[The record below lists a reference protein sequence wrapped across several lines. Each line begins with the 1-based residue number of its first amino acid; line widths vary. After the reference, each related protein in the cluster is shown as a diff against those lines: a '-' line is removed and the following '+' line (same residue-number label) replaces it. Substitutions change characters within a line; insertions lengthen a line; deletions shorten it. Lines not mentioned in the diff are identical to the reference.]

1 MCCSCNDLTSST
13 MGYKSHHKISSYW
26 IILSVICFLHATWAT
41 NAEENI
47 TPQPADATLDLENA
61 ETKDPTKKLE
71 IIKQIRKVNNDG
83 SYTVGYEADDGTF
96 KIESRDVLGNVKG
109 TYGYVDSNGEIK
121 RVSYTGNNGTTGL
134 RNYPGNLSQEDPP
147 SSVTHSQ
154 RNKTYAAASTTRR
167 PAALAFLSTTTQSP
181 SGFSKSSSVIQ
192 TIPRRRISI
201 PSSTERSQYSHYA
214 TSKVTEAT
222 TANPVTEH
230 TTTVIYAE
238 SVPPSKS
245 IVIVRPTPHPTSSQR
260 PPEQITRPDKLEI
273 NQVSKV
279 MITKSRE
286 TSTSKP
292 VTEEDVEKELDRKS
306 VRGNNLRRQ
315 LAEKEDH
322 YEAQPQILYTQAAGE
337 DSSHVYGSGTGNVRP
352 LFTTTSS
359 PRIPALVL
367 AARQRA
373 AKLQNVIN
381 TGSAPTTTTE
391 KVYARPPNR
400 PEGITTVN
408 TYEQTTES
416 STDINYLTQSPIPV
430 VQIPASQASEDE
442 RRVFRQRQ
450 ATTNNYRPPP
460 PRDLYRIPQ
469 AGRPP
474 TPEQYIRET
483 TQVPGRDEDDV
494 DSFRQLRR
502 PPSVGASQY
511 TDGQNDVGYEQQTY
525 PIPFAQN
532 PFGRPFPGG
541 QYNDFPERP
550 VTARDFER
558 LLHLLVLRYQQF
570 QQPFGRFGGGGFY
583 PPYMPYYSGQGY
595 APYLPNPYQGY
606 QQVPRS
612 HLYDPVGF
620 DPRYSFINRA
630 PFPGAYRQY
639 SEPDNV
645 YQSPQDMSLGYEGQR
660 LIPRKKQFS
669 PRYFGASTQQ
679 SGYLPSDSS
688 NLQQLGQ
695 ASGSS
700 TTDYLPPDVREELL
714 YRMLMLAIQ
723 NPEQQAA
730 NVPAASAPAEVKTP
744 ASPQPFR
751 KPVRSVQIIGEE

>member
-1 MCCSCNDLTSST
+1 MIFT
-13 MGYKSHHKISSYW
+13 I
-26 IILSVICFLHATWAT
+26 HATWAT
-41 NAEENI
+41 IVEENV
-47 TPQPADATLDLENA
+47 TAKSADATLDLENA

-83 SYTVGYEADDGTF
+83 SYTVGYEAEDGTF

-134 RNYPGNLSQEDPP
+134 RNYPANLSQEDPTTP
-147 SSVTHSQ
+147 PLSQQ
-154 RNKTYAAASTTRR
+154 RNKTYGAVSTRR
-167 PAALAFLSTTTQSP
+167 PASLAFLSSTTQSP
-181 SGFSKSSSVIQ
+181 SGFAKSSVIQ

-214 TSKVTEAT
+214 TSKVTEVT
-222 TANPVTEH
+222 TANPTTEH

-245 IVIVRPTPHPTSSQR
+245 VVIVRPTPHPTSSQR

-359 PRIPALVL
+359 PRIPSLVL

-373 AKLQNVIN
+373 AKLQNAIN
-381 TGSAPTTTTE
+381 TGSAPSTTTE

-408 TYEQTTES
+408 TFEQTTES
-416 STDINYLTQSPIPV
+416 TADLNYLTQSPIPV

-450 ATTNNYRPPP
+450 ATTNYRPPP
-460 PRDLYRIPQ
+460 PRELYRLPQ
-469 AGRPP
+469 AGRPN
-474 TPEQYIRET
+474 PEQFIRET
-483 TQVPGRDEDDV
+483 TQVPGRDDD
-494 DSFRQLRR
+494 DQDNFRQLRR
-502 PPSVGASQY
+502 PPAVASQY
-511 TDGQNDVGYEQQTY
+511 NDGHSDPGYEQQTY
-525 PIPFAQN
+525 PVPFAQG
-532 PFGRPFPGG
+532 PFGRPYPGAG
-541 QYNDFPERP
+541 GLYDYPERP

-570 QQPFGRFGGGGFY
+570 QHPYGRFGGG
-583 PPYMPYYSGQGY
+583 YYSPYTPYFGSQGY
-595 APYLPNPYQGY
+595 TPYLPSHFQGY
-606 QQVPRS
+606 QQIPRAP
-612 HLYDPVGF
+612 LYDPVGF
-620 DPRYSFINRA
+620 DPRYSFFNRGV
-630 PFPGAYRQY
+630 PGYRQF

-645 YQSPQDMSLGYEGQR
+645 YQAPQDMSSGYDVQR
-660 LIPRKKQFS
+660 LIPRKKQFN
-669 PRYFGASTQQ
+669 PRYFGASSQQ
-679 SGYLPSDSS
+679 TGYPDSS

-695 ASGSS
+695 ASGAGGQ
-700 TTDYLPPDVREELL
+700 DYLPPDVREELL

-723 NPEQQAA
+723 SPEQQAA
-730 NVPAASAPAEVKTP
+730 NVQAASEPAEVK
-744 ASPQPFR
+744 APQPFR
-751 KPVRSVQIIGEE
+751 KPVRSVQILGEE